1 MQIKTFSGPDAR
13 VVLAQVKA
21 DMGEEAVILSS
32 REVQKD
38 GQRWH
43 EVTAGLD
50 HPGGDSGAMPAEWA
64 EWRKE
69 WGKLKEHLY
78 TLMQPSIQWERLSP
92 RQRVALEYLQREGV
106 ADPVVMDLYQKMLS
120 GSSVLEALGDL
131 MPVRPWGA
139 DEWPER
145 VHAVAGPYGSGK
157 STAALR
163 MGILLRKEAPS
174 LKIAFINAD
183 CERGNGRLLLRHWAE
198 LSDFLYTE
206 APDAESMR
214 AALRACGEA
223 DRVFIDLPGIGGQS
237 GTLLDRLGA
246 LGIQGIGAAVHLT
259 LPPHYSDAQNRAFLT
274 RYQTGLLASIVWS
287 KLDEAA
293 GYGPLINVAV
303 ASGLPASALSHGAGM
318 RSTLSPARETL
329 LWRLVFKRQLPGQET
344 SAAGEEGGRASVGAE

>member
-1 MQIKTFSGPDAR
+1 MQIKTFSGSDAR

-21 DMGEEAVILSS
+21 DMGEDAVILSS

-43 EVTAGLD
+43 EVTAGVE
-50 HPGGDSGAMPAEWA
+50 HPGGEGGVMPPDWA
-64 EWRKE
+64 EWRNE
-69 WGKLKEHLY
+69 WSKLKEHLY

-106 ADPVVMDLYQKMLS
+106 ADPVILDLYQKMLG

-131 MPVRPWGA
+131 IPARPWGA

-163 MGILLRKEAPS
+163 MGMLLRKDAPT

-198 LSDFLYTE
+198 LSDFMYTE

-214 AALRACGEA
+214 AALRACAEA
-223 DRVFIDLPGIGGQS
+223 DRVFIDLPGIGGRG

-246 LGIQGIGAAVHLT
+246 LGIQGIGAAIHLT

-274 RYQTGLLASIVWS
+274 RYQTSLLASIVWS
-287 KLDEAA
+287 KLDEAT

-303 ASGLPASALSHGAGM
+303 SSGLPASALSHGAGM
-318 RSTLSPARETL
+318 RGTLSPAREPL
-329 LWRLVFKRQLPGQET
+329 LWRLIFKRQLPGQAA
-344 SAAGEEGGRASVGAE
+344 SAAPEEGGRAAGEAE